1 MSNGLPEG
9 KRIRIRSFYGF
20 SPEIDGYV
28 GWSQEQARDAYLRK
42 LDDGDL
48 LMIYGASTA

>member
-20 SPEIDGYV
+20 SPEEDGCV
-28 GWSQEQARDAYLRK
+28 GWSQEQARDGYC
-42 LDDGDL
+42 
-48 LMIYGASTA
+48 AS